1 MDEAFWLVCNEPE
14 PMLEYL
20 IAKPSDRKLRLF
32 AVAYYRH
39 IGHLFTDTR
48 SWEAVEFADQYADGR
63 ATTKQLNDHDWGTSK
78 EPTYVVSANAWEAA
92 AATSAYGIQLVV
104 QAMIASD
111 QEARAVWESAFKQT
125 VQQGKGLLEAKVAAD
140 TVAPAEWVARQQT
153 AERDEQRFQ
162 CNLLRDIVG
171 NPFRPVTFD
180 PSWRSANVVSL
191 AQTIYDERA
200 FDRMGILADAL
211 EESGCTNQG
220 EIVKCCG

>member
-39 IGHLFTDTR
+39 IGHLLTNTR

-63 ATTKQLNDHDWGTSK
+63 ATTKQLDDHNWGTSK
-78 EPTYVVSANAWEAA
+78 EPTYVVSPNAWEAA

-125 VQQGKGLLEAKVAAD
+125 VQQGKGLLEAKVAAN

-153 AERDEQRFQ
+153 AERDEWKRIPLPREPPGRRQA
-162 CNLLRDIVG
+162 ND
-171 NPFRPVTFD
+171 
-180 PSWRSANVVSL
+180 RSAGSELRRNS
-191 AQTIYDERA
+191 RCSS
-200 FDRMGILADAL
+200 
-211 EESGCTNQG
+211 SGFSNFPEAGPPPIRRT
-220 EIVKCCG
+220 VR